1 MISTLILIIYLY
13 YCIHKCA
20 SMSPAFVHKHI
31 LINTCI
37 MCLLY
42 RLFHSHINSCFIW
55 GAGRGGGIQNPLI
68 SRTRNN
74 LAKKVFPTLPGILM
88 LSHFELSEYI
98 ITWA

>member
-42 RLFHSHINSCFIW
+42 RLLHSHINSCFIW
-55 GAGRGGGIQNPLI
+55 GAGGGYSESFNKSNKEQSSEKGV
-68 SRTRNN
+68 SN
-74 LAKKVFPTLPGILM
+74 L
-88 LSHFELSEYI
+88 
-98 ITWA
+98 TWYSDVNSL